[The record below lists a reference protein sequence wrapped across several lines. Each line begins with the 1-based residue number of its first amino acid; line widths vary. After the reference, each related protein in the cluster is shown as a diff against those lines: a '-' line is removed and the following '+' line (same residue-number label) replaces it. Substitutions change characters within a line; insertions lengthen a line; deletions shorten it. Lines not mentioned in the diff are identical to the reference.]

1 MKILVIEDSA
11 LMRRELR
18 KILGKIPNAEI
29 QTARNGADGL
39 EVIETFDPDVVTLD
53 INMPVMDG
61 LTCLS
66 HIMTRFPRPVVMVSS
81 LTEKGALATFE
92 ALEMG
97 AVDYIP
103 KPDGTVSLNAQAMER
118 ELIAKIHAVTRSRPG
133 RSRGRAS
140 GSSMRRTADPLTRQR
155 SGPTAPRAPAAATRR
170 REGLVLIGASTG
182 GPSVVEDILRSL
194 PEDLPWPVVVAQ
206 HMPLQFTG
214 TYARRLNTVCDLTI
228 VEVDRPRAAEP
239 STVYIGRGGSDVVL
253 TRRAGRL
260 TVLSMPPDA
269 AVPWHPSV
277 DRMVETALEHLDP
290 SNMIGVLLTGMGD
303 DGARAMTA
311 LKHRGGRT
319 IAESEETAIVYGMPA
334 ELVAQGG
341 ATEILPYPRIARRL
355 RDWCMP
361 RGSARLAP

>member
-1 MKILVIEDSA
+1 MKVLVIEDSA

-18 KILGKIPNAEI
+18 KILGKIPDAEV

-39 EVIETFDPDVVTLD
+39 EEIEKFDPDVVTLD

-103 KPDGTVSLNAQAMER
+103 KPDGTVSLNAQVMER
-118 ELIAKIHAVTRSRPG
+118 ELIAKIHAAMRSRPA
-133 RSRGRAS
+133 RNRAPS
-140 GSSMRRTADPLTRQR
+140 ALMRRTATTL
-155 SGPTAPRAPAAATRR
+155 TRR
-170 REGLVLIGASTG
+170 RSAPATRPAPTVARQRAEGLILIGSSTG
-182 GPSVVEDILRSL
+182 GPSVVEDIIRSL
-194 PEDLPWPVVVAQ
+194 PLDLPWPIVVAQ
-206 HMPLQFTG
+206 HMPPQFTN
-214 TYARRLNTVCDLTI
+214 TYARRMNDVCDLTVI
-228 VEVDRPRAAEP
+228 EVDRPRAVEP
-239 STVYIGRGGSDVVL
+239 GTVYIGRGGSDVVL

-269 AVPWHPSV
+269 SVPWHPSV
-277 DRMVETALEHLDP
+277 DRMVDTALEHVDP
-290 SNMIGVLLTGMGD
+290 ANMVGVLLTGMGD
-303 DGARAMTA
+303 DGARAMTD
-311 LKHRGGRT
+311 LKGRGGRT

-341 ATEILPYPRIARRL
+341 ATEVLPNPRIARRV
-355 RDWCMP
+355 RDWCMT
-361 RGSARLAP
+361 RASF